1 MKNLTQLLAMA
12 IFVSLSSCE
21 EDKTKDTGIEMGNLY
36 VSNSKP
42 QPGEDLLIKYDNQ
55 ESEAPEAT
63 VNYLVGK
70 KYYPTDIQ
78 LKDSANALFGKI
90 SIPDTVHAMAFN
102 FKFGDKYD
110 SNNKNGYVLSLY
122 DENGEELKR
131 SQATKGVYFTRAAN
145 TFDIKLE
152 NDSIA
157 AILENAISE
166 DPEIEESFDVDYS
179 NALLAA
185 DQKKADKYIQK
196 RIDYYNSKD
205 SLNYENYEALSG
217 LYSLKKNKAKND
229 SITKLVAEKY
239 PKSEIARRDWLI
251 KVFEA
256 KSSDEQVKVLEDF
269 EKVYGAKSVYEK
281 DVMLRLIASKFAE
294 EENWEAFEKYASQ
307 INEPREKARLYNSTA
322 WKLAEDGENL
332 DTAAEISKESIN
344 IISSATGDY
353 SAKPEFYSNKQYDRA
368 MKWSHSMYSDTYALI
383 QFKQGDLEGAI
394 ETQEEALS
402 EESGA
407 DMTTRYVQYL
417 IEAEKFEKA
426 QEKAEEFIAD
436 NRANAEMTDYLK
448 TAYAENDNSEEFE
461 TYLAR
466 LEEKA
471 TTKAREDLKK
481 NMLSEK
487 TEDFELTDLEGNT
500 VKLSDLRGKTVILD
514 FWATWCGPCKQS
526 FPGMQKAV
534 EEYSDNENVEFLF
547 VNTWE
552 NGDSRKRDVSE
563 FIEENNYSFH
573 VLMDEPVAEG
583 SREFTTTSNFGINGI
598 PTKIIVGPEGKVNFK
613 KVGYSGNNEK
623 MLKEISLMIELTQE
637 SKSPQA

>member
-1 MKNLTQLLAMA
+1 MKNLPQLLAMVML
-12 IFVSLSSCE
+12 VSLSSCE
-21 EDKTKDTGIEMGNLY
+21 EDKKNDTGMEMGNLY
-36 VSNSKP
+36 LSKSKP
-42 QPGEDLLIKYDNQ
+42 QPGEDLLIRYDNQ
-55 ESEAPEAT
+55 GSEAPEAT

-78 LKDSANALFGKI
+78 LKDSANALYGKI
-90 SIPDTVHAMAFN
+90 SIPDTVHAIALN
-102 FKFGDKYD
+102 FKSGDKYD
-110 SNNKNGYVLSLY
+110 SNDKNGYVFSLY

-131 SQATKGVYFTRAAN
+131 SQATKGVYFMRSAN
-145 TFDIKLE
+145 SFDVKLE

-157 AILENAISE
+157 AIMENAISE

-185 DQKKADKYIQK
+185 DQKKADEYIQK

-217 LYSLKKNKAKND
+217 LYSLKKNKVKND
-229 SITKLVAEKY
+229 SITKLVAEKF

-256 KSSDEQVKVLEDF
+256 KSSDEKVKVLEDF
-269 EKVYGAKSVYEK
+269 ENVYGSKTVYEK

-294 EENWEAFEKYASQ
+294 EENWQAFEKYASQ

-322 WKLAEDGENL
+322 WKLAEDGKNL
-332 DTAAEISKESIN
+332 DTAAEISKESID

-353 SAKPEFYSNKQYDRA
+353 SAKPDFYSNKQYDRA
-368 MKWSHSMYSDTYALI
+368 MEWSHSMYSDTYALI

-394 ETQEEALS
+394 ETQEKALS

-417 IEAEKFEKA
+417 IEAEKYEKA

-481 NMLSEK
+481 NMLSENA
-487 TEDFELTDLEGNT
+487 EDFELSDLEGNT

-534 EEYSDNENVEFLF
+534 EEYSDNEDVEFYF

-552 NGDSRKRDVSE
+552 NGDSRKKDVSE

-623 MLKEISLMIELTQE
+623 MLKEIGLMIELTQE
-637 SKSPQA
+637 SQSPQA

>member
-1 MKNLTQLLAMA
+1 MKNSPQLLAMV
-12 IFVSLSSCE
+12 ILVSLSSCE
-21 EDKTKDTGIEMGNLY
+21 EDKTKDTGMEMGNLY
-36 VSNSKP
+36 LSKSKP
-42 QPGEDLLIKYDNQ
+42 QPGEDLLIRYVNQ
-55 ESEAPEAT
+55 GSEAPEAT

-78 LKDSANALFGKI
+78 LKDSANALYGKI
-90 SIPDTVHAMAFN
+90 SIPDTVHAMALN
-102 FKFGDKYD
+102 FKSGDKYD
-110 SNNKNGYVLSLY
+110 SNDKNGYVFSLY

-131 SQATKGVYFTRAAN
+131 SQATKGVYFMRSAN
-145 TFDIKLE
+145 SFDIKLE

-157 AILENAISE
+157 AIMENAINE

-185 DQKKADKYIQK
+185 DQKKADEYIQK

-205 SLNYENYEALSG
+205 SLNYEDYEALSE

-229 SITKLVAEKY
+229 SITELVTEKF

-256 KSSDEQVKVLEDF
+256 KSSDEKVKVLEDF
-269 EKVYGAKSVYEK
+269 EKVYGSKTVYEK

-294 EENWEAFEKYASQ
+294 EENWQAFEKYASQ
-307 INEPREKARLYNSTA
+307 ISEPREKARLYNSTA
-322 WKLAEDGENL
+322 WKLAEDGKNL
-332 DTAAEISKESIN
+332 DTAAEISKESID

-353 SAKPEFYSNKQYDRA
+353 SAKPDFYSNKQYDRA
-368 MKWSHSMYSDTYALI
+368 MEWSNSMYSDTYALI

-417 IEAEKFEKA
+417 IEAEKYEKA

-448 TAYAENDNSEEFE
+448 TAYSENDNSEEFE

-481 NMLSEK
+481 NMLSENA
-487 TEDFELTDLEGNT
+487 EDFELSDLEGNT

-552 NGDSRKRDVSE
+552 NGDSRKKDVSE

-623 MLKEISLMIELTQE
+623 MLKEIGLMIELTQE
-637 SKSPQA
+637 SQSPQA